1 MKIEDYSKK
10 IIDKRIN
17 GVEIAFRTNKEV
29 ITKPDNICELQTITT
44 TKLTFSEA
52 VYLRDMLIQDL
63 AEMGE
68 PVYFDSEY
76 VCTHDLLECYFEVEH
91 DCS

>member
-17 GVEIAFRTNKEV
+17 GVEIAFRTNKVV
-29 ITKPDNICELQTITT
+29 ITKPDNICELQTVTT

-63 AEMGE
+63 ADMGE

-76 VCTHDLLECYFEVEH
+76 VCTHDLLECYFEEEH

>member
-1 MKIEDYSKK
+1 MKIEDYSKE
-10 IIDKRIN
+10 IIDKRLSIP
-17 GVEIAFRTNKEV
+17 V
-29 ITKPDNICELQTITT
+29 IGSIIVGNQWNLPIQKISFNQAI
-44 TKLTFSEA
+44 
-52 VYLRDMLIQDL
+52 VLRDELINKL

-68 PVYFDSEY
+68 PVYFDSDY